1 MFPGIASSSVPKFG
15 VAFKLDKSS
24 MQTVLHTF
32 TGQAYGGA
40 TTAGLARGTA
50 L

>member
-1 MFPGIASSSVPKFG
+1 VFPGIASSSFPKFG